1 MENEDLKEKENEE
14 EIEEVEEVEVENEDE
29 DVENED
35 ENETSDDEDE
45 DDDTSFLKSLLGEDD
60 EEDRSQKNKD
70 AEEARKRREAEAK
83 AKKEAEEK
91 AKKEAEEKAKREAEE
106 KAKNDNQ
113 DNQEQ
118 RKLEAQNQVKDLLVK
133 YPNLDLAGL
142 DKNEAFKKFSK
153 NKWVVGGDTIT
164 KIYEDFVDLE
174 SSITKETKEKVQQ
187 RHLKSTPSIKG
198 KSKQTPNTTEYFS
211 ERELENIAERLPFM
225 SSRDYDKISKKYNDS
240 IKYYNKK

>member
-14 EIEEVEEVEVENEDE
+14 EIEEVEEEVEVENEDE

-60 EEDRSQKNKD
+60 EEDRSQKNKN
-70 AEEARKRREAEAK
+70 AEEARKRREAEA
-83 AKKEAEEK
+83 K

-113 DNQEQ
+113 DNPEQ

-198 KSKQTPNTTEYFS
+198 KPKQTPNTTEYFS
-211 ERELENIAERLPFM
+211 EKELENIAERLPFM